1 VKTIGAV
8 IVAEDL
14 LKKFGEAVAVD
25 RISFMVQEGEVFGV
39 LGPNGAGK
47 TTTMRMVECISP
59 RSGGNLSIFGMDP
72 VKDQRQIRALL
83 GVVPQEN
90 NLDGE
95 LSVYDN
101 LLMYSRFFDI
111 PKRMAA
117 ERVEELL
124 DFMQLEEKR
133 DMVIETLSGGMKRR
147 LILARAL
154 VNEPKLIVL
163 DEPTTGLDPQ
173 ARNLIWEK
181 LHTLQ
186 REGVTILLSTHYL
199 DEAARFC
206 DRLIIMDHGRILV
219 DGPPASI
226 VSASMG
232 SHLVETRAS
241 PAVLHC
247 LDQSGLEF
255 EQVGSEGIFISTEKP
270 DEVTA
275 LLLAACGPLEIAV
288 RRPTLEDVFL
298 KLTGRGLVD

>member
-1 VKTIGAV
+1 MKTISAV

-14 LKKFGEAVAVD
+14 LKKFGDVVAVD
-25 RISFMVQEGEVFGV
+25 RISFTVHEGEVFGV

-47 TTTMRMVECISP
+47 TTTMRMIECISP
-59 RSGGNLSIFGMDP
+59 RSGGRLSVFGMDTTR
-72 VKDQRQIRALL
+72 DQREIRARL

-111 PKRMAA
+111 PKRKAA
-117 ERVEELL
+117 ERAEELL
-124 DFMQLEEKR
+124 DFMQLQEKR
-133 DMVIETLSGGMKRR
+133 DVVIETLSGGMKRR

-154 VNEPKLIVL
+154 VNEPRLIVL

-181 LHTLQ
+181 LRALQ
-186 REGVTILLSTHYL
+186 HEGVTILLSTHYL

-206 DRLIIMDHGRILV
+206 DRLIIIDHGRILV
-219 DGPPASI
+219 EGPPATI
-226 VSASMG
+226 VNASMG
-232 SHLVETRAS
+232 SHLIETRAL
-241 PAVLHC
+241 PAVLNC
-247 LDQSGLEF
+247 LGQNDLEF
-255 EQVGSEGIFISTEKP
+255 EQVGGEGIFISTEKP

>member
-1 VKTIGAV
+1 MKIIGAV

-25 RISFMVQEGEVFGV
+25 RISFTVQEGEVFGV

-72 VKDQRQIRALL
+72 VKDQRQIRAML

-111 PKRMAA
+111 PKRKAA

-124 DFMQLEEKR
+124 DFMQLKEKR

-206 DRLIIMDHGRILV
+206 DRLIIMHHGGILV
-219 DGPPASI
+219 EGPPASI

-232 SHLVETRAS
+232 SHLVETRAL
-241 PAVLHC
+241 PVVLAC
-247 LDQSGLEF
+247 LDQQDLVYD
-255 EQVGSEGIFISTEKP
+255 QVGEAVFISTEKP
-270 DEVTA
+270 DEVTG
-275 LLLAACGPLEIAV
+275 LLLATCGPLEIAV

>member
-1 VKTIGAV
+1 MKTISAV

-14 LKKFGEAVAVD
+14 LKKFGDVVAVD
-25 RISFMVQEGEVFGV
+25 RISFTVQEGEVFGV

-47 TTTMRMVECISP
+47 TTTMRMIECISP
-59 RSGGNLSIFGMDP
+59 RSGGRLSVFGMDTTR
-72 VKDQRQIRALL
+72 DQREIRARL

-111 PKRMAA
+111 PKREAA
-117 ERVEELL
+117 ERAEKLL
-124 DFMQLEEKR
+124 DFMQLQEKR
-133 DMVIETLSGGMKRR
+133 DVVIETLSGGMKRR

-154 VNEPKLIVL
+154 VNEPRLIVL

-181 LHTLQ
+181 LRALQ
-186 REGVTILLSTHYL
+186 HEGVTILLSTHYL

-206 DRLIIMDHGRILV
+206 DRLIIIDHGRILV
-219 DGPPASI
+219 EGPPATI

-232 SHLVETRAS
+232 SHLIETRAL
-241 PAVLHC
+241 PAVLNY
-247 LDQSGLEF
+247 LDQNDLEF
-255 EQVGSEGIFISTEKP
+255 ERVGGEGIFISTEKP
-270 DEVTA
+270 DEVTGM
-275 LLLAACGPLEIAV
+275 LLAACGPLEIAV

>member
-1 VKTIGAV
+1 MKTISAV

-14 LKKFGEAVAVD
+14 LKKFGDVVAVD
-25 RISFMVQEGEVFGV
+25 RISFTVQEGEVFGV

-47 TTTMRMVECISP
+47 TTTMRMIECISP
-59 RSGGNLSIFGMDP
+59 RSGGRLSVFGMDTTR
-72 VKDQRQIRALL
+72 DQREIRAGL

-111 PKRMAA
+111 PKREAA
-117 ERVEELL
+117 ERAEKLL
-124 DFMQLEEKR
+124 DFMQLQEKR
-133 DMVIETLSGGMKRR
+133 DVVIETLSGGMKRR

-154 VNEPKLIVL
+154 VNEPRLIVL

-181 LHTLQ
+181 LRALQ
-186 REGVTILLSTHYL
+186 HEGVTILLSTHYL

-206 DRLIIMDHGRILV
+206 DRLIIIDHGRILV
-219 DGPPASI
+219 EGPPATI

-232 SHLVETRAS
+232 SHLIETRAL
-241 PAVLHC
+241 PAVLNY
-247 LDQSGLEF
+247 LDQNDLEF
-255 EQVGSEGIFISTEKP
+255 ERVGGEGIFISTEKP
-270 DEVTA
+270 DEVTGM
-275 LLLAACGPLEIAV
+275 LLAACGPLEIAV

>member
-1 VKTIGAV
+1 VKTISAV

-14 LKKFGEAVAVD
+14 LKKFGDVVAVD
-25 RISFMVQEGEVFGV
+25 RISFTVQEGEVFGV

-47 TTTMRMVECISP
+47 TTTMRMIECISP
-59 RSGGNLSIFGMDP
+59 RSGGRLSVFGMDTTR
-72 VKDQRQIRALL
+72 DQREIRARL

-111 PKRMAA
+111 PKREAA
-117 ERVEELL
+117 ERAEKLL
-124 DFMQLEEKR
+124 DFMQLQEKR
-133 DMVIETLSGGMKRR
+133 DVVIETLSGGMKRR

-154 VNEPKLIVL
+154 VNEPRLIVL

-181 LHTLQ
+181 LRALQ
-186 REGVTILLSTHYL
+186 HEGVTILLSTHYL

-206 DRLIIMDHGRILV
+206 DRLIIIDHGRILV
-219 DGPPASI
+219 EGPPATI

-232 SHLVETRAS
+232 SHLIETRAL
-241 PAVLHC
+241 PAVLNY
-247 LDQSGLEF
+247 LDQNDLEF
-255 EQVGSEGIFISTEKP
+255 ERVGGEGIFISTEKP
-270 DEVTA
+270 DEVTGM
-275 LLLAACGPLEIAV
+275 LLAACGPLEIAV

>member
-1 VKTIGAV
+1 MKIISAV

-14 LKKFGEAVAVD
+14 LKKFGDVVAVD
-25 RISFMVQEGEVFGV
+25 RISFTVDEGEVFGV

-47 TTTMRMVECISP
+47 TTTMRMIECISP
-59 RSGGNLSIFGMDP
+59 RSGGRLSVFGMDTTR
-72 VKDQRQIRALL
+72 DQREIRAGL

-111 PKRMAA
+111 PKREAA
-117 ERVEELL
+117 ERAEKLL
-124 DFMQLEEKR
+124 DFMQLQEKR
-133 DMVIETLSGGMKRR
+133 DVVIETLSGGMKRR

-154 VNEPKLIVL
+154 VNEPRLIVL

-181 LHTLQ
+181 LRALQ
-186 REGVTILLSTHYL
+186 HEGVTILLSTHYL

-206 DRLIIMDHGRILV
+206 DRLIIMDHGKILV
-219 DGPPASI
+219 EGPPATI

-232 SHLVETRAS
+232 SHLVETRAL
-241 PAVLHC
+241 PAVLDC
-247 LDQSGLEF
+247 LDQNELEF
-255 EQVGSEGIFISTEKP
+255 ERVGGEGIFISTEKP

>member
-1 VKTIGAV
+1 MKIISAV

-14 LKKFGEAVAVD
+14 LKKFGDVVAVD
-25 RISFMVQEGEVFGV
+25 RISFTVHEGEVFGV

-47 TTTMRMVECISP
+47 TTTMRMIECISP
-59 RSGGNLSIFGMDP
+59 RSGGRLSVFGMDTTR
-72 VKDQRQIRALL
+72 DQREIRARL

-111 PKRMAA
+111 PKRKAA
-117 ERVEELL
+117 ERAEELL
-124 DFMQLEEKR
+124 DFMQLQEKR
-133 DMVIETLSGGMKRR
+133 DVVIETLSGGMKRR

-154 VNEPKLIVL
+154 VNEPRLIVL

-181 LHTLQ
+181 LRALQ
-186 REGVTILLSTHYL
+186 HEGVTILLSTHYL

-206 DRLIIMDHGRILV
+206 DRLIIIDHGRILV
-219 DGPPASI
+219 EGPPATI
-226 VSASMG
+226 VNASMG
-232 SHLVETRAS
+232 SHLIETRAL
-241 PAVLHC
+241 PAVLNC
-247 LDQSGLEF
+247 LGQNDLEF
-255 EQVGSEGIFISTEKP
+255 EQVGGEGIFISTEKP